1 MHRMVARRFLEDPAQ
16 VIEHGL
22 KNLQRWKQ
30 HDVDCDDFDVW
41 EQILR
46 LSPQRIPEI
55 LNDTGEEST
64 RLRQSSPFAGL
75 ITESE
80 RREILSTTR

>member
-1 MHRMVARRFLEDPAQ
+1 MVIRRFLEDPTF
-16 VIEHGL
+16 VIDCGL

-30 HDVDCDDFDVW
+30 NGVDCDDFRIW

-46 LSPQRIPEI
+46 FSPHRIPEI
-55 LNDTGEEST
+55 LKDTGEEAT

-75 ITESE
+75 ISENE